1 MANTVAVDNL
11 TKSYDGENERVR
23 VFEDLSFEVKE
34 NEFLVIL
41 GPSGC
46 GKTTLL
52 KSISGIVEPDYGSI
66 YKRGKRITDP
76 TSDIAMVFQDY
87 ALLPWKTVVENVT
100 LPLEVQNR
108 YDEQTRRERAL
119 EWLDKVGLGDVVE
132 SYPTDLSG
140 GMKQRVGLARALTAD
155 PEMLLLDEPF
165 ASLDYQTKTKLQT
178 KLLELWSE
186 GNKSILYITH
196 DIHEALYLADRILVL
211 SEKPASI
218 IDELHIDFERPRYQR
233 RLEIEKRD
241 LFKKHKRTLRRD
253 LGLES

>member
-1 MANTVAVDNL
+1 MSKRVTVDNI
-11 TKSYDGENERVR
+11 TISYDSENGSVN
-23 VFEDLSFEVKE
+23 VFEDLSFEVDK
-34 NEFLVIL
+34 NEFLVVL

-52 KSISGIVEPDYGSI
+52 KTISGIVEPDFGSI
-66 YKRGKRITDP
+66 YKNGTRVCEP
-76 TSDIAMVFQDY
+76 TSDIAMVFQEH
-87 ALLPWKTVVENVT
+87 ALLPWKTVVENVV

-108 YDEQTRRERAL
+108 YDGKTRRELARTWL
-119 EWLDKVGLGDVVE
+119 EKVGLREVAE
-132 SYPTDLSG
+132 SYPTELSG
-140 GMKQRVGLARALTAD
+140 GMKQRVGLARALTAN
-155 PEMLLLDEPF
+155 PEILLLDEPF

-186 GNKSILYITH
+186 ERKSILYITH

-218 IDELHIDFERPRYQR
+218 IDELSIDFQRPRYQR

-241 LFKKHKRTLRRD
+241 VFKEHKRTLRGD

>member
-1 MANTVAVDNL
+1 MSKTVTVNNL
-11 TKSYDGENERVR
+11 TMSYDGENGCVN
-23 VFEDLSFEVKE
+23 VFEDLSFEVRE

-66 YKRGKRITDP
+66 YKKGKQITDP

-108 YDEQTRRERAL
+108 FDEHTRRERAL
-119 EWLDKVGLGDVVE
+119 EWLGKVGLSDVVE
-132 SYPTDLSG
+132 SYPNELSG

-155 PEMLLLDEPF
+155 PEILLLDEPF

-186 GNKSILYITH
+186 GRKSILYITH

-218 IDELHIDFERPRYQR
+218 IDELSVDFERPRYQR
-233 RLEIEKRD
+233 RLEIEKQD
-241 LFKKHKRTLRRD
+241 LFKKHRRTLRQD

>member
-1 MANTVAVDNL
+1 MSKPVTVDDL
-11 TKSYDGENERVR
+11 TMSYDGENGRVD
-23 VFEDLSFEVKE
+23 VFEDLSFEVRE

-66 YKRGKRITDP
+66 FKKGERITEP
-76 TSDIAMVFQDY
+76 SSDIAMVFQDY
-87 ALLPWKTVVENVT
+87 ALLPWKSVVENVT

-108 YDEQTRRERAL
+108 YDENTRRERAI
-119 EWLDKVGLGDVVE
+119 EWLGKVGLSDVVE
-132 SYPTDLSG
+132 SYPTELSG

-155 PEMLLLDEPF
+155 PEILLLDESF

-186 GNKSILYITH
+186 GRKSILYITH

-211 SEKPASI
+211 SEKPSSI
-218 IDELHIDFERPRYQR
+218 IDELDIDFERPRYQR

-253 LGLES
+253 LGLEN